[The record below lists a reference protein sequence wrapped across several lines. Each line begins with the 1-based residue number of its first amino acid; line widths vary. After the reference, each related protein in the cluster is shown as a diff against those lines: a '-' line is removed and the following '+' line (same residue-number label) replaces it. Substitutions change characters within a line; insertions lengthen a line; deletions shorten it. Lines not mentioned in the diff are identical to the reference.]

1 MKGTILIVDDERNQR
16 EILGSILQSEG
27 YRTLLAGSGPE
38 ALDILERDQVDLV
51 LTDLVMPGMS
61 GEGLIDAILGRIPGT
76 PIILNSAYGTIQTAV
91 EAIKRGAYYYF
102 EKPVDRARLLIIIER
117 AIENLKLRESHRV
130 LAERLFPGALPII
143 GDHPAIREIKRIL
156 PRIARSDVI
165 VLLTGESGTGKEVVA
180 RNIHSLS
187 ARSGAPFLAVNCA
200 SLPDNLFE
208 SELFGHERGAFTGA
222 LRREIGLFEAAKG
235 GTLLLDEIAEVRPE
249 TQAKLLRALQDGE
262 IRRVGG
268 KANIT
273 VDVRIVAATNRDL
286 EEAVKTGRFRT
297 DLFYRLNILKLSL
310 PPLRERISD
319 IPALAQHFLARHGEK
334 GVPPVREIT
343 REAMRLMMRYSWPG
357 NIRELSSAIER
368 AVVLAEAGEIG
379 PGELPAELREEAEGT
394 TRTRSSLPAESSG
407 NRSGK
412 EQGRRPVSGV
422 GDLPPG
428 GVDFNKLEESI
439 LRQSVERSGGV
450 HTRGAELLKMSY
462 KTYIYRL
469 KKFGIL
475 PS

>member
-16 EILGSILQSEG
+16 EILGSILKSEG
-27 YRTLLAGSGPE
+27 YRFLLAGSGPE
-38 ALDILERDQVDLV
+38 ALGILEREQVDLV

-61 GEGLIDAILGRIPGT
+61 GEELIDAILVRTPGT

-91 EAIKRGAYYYF
+91 EAIKRGAFYYF

-117 AIENLKLRESHRV
+117 AIENFRLRESHRV
-130 LAERLFPGALPII
+130 LSERLFPGAVPII
-143 GDHPAIREIKRIL
+143 GEHNSIREIRRIL
-156 PRIARSDVI
+156 PRIARSDAI
-165 VLLTGESGTGKEVVA
+165 VLLTGESGTGKDVVA

-187 ARSGAPFLAVNCA
+187 GRSSAPFLAVNCA
-200 SLPDNLFE
+200 SLPDGLFE

-222 LRREIGLFEAAKG
+222 LRREIGLFEVANG
-235 GTLLLDEIAEVRPE
+235 GTLLLDEIAEVRSG

-268 KANIT
+268 KENIT
-273 VDVRIVAATNRDL
+273 VNVRIIAATNRDL
-286 EEAVKTGRFRT
+286 EEEVRHGRFRA
-297 DLFYRLNILKLSL
+297 DLFYRLNILKLFL

-319 IPALAQHFLARHGEK
+319 IPALAKHFLAMHGEK
-334 GVPPVREIT
+334 GVPSVREIT
-343 REAMRLMMRYSWPG
+343 KEAMRLMMQYSWPG

-368 AVVLAEAGEIG
+368 AVVLAEKGEIG
-379 PGELPAELREEAEGT
+379 PGELPFGQKERGEGQSRIRSGHLYGPFGIRPGVEEGT
-394 TRTRSSLPAESSG
+394 ISWSA
-407 NRSGK
+407 
-412 EQGRRPVSGV
+412 
-422 GDLPPG
+422 DLPPD
-428 GVDFNKLEESI
+428 GVHFEKLEERL

-469 KKFGIL
+469 KKFGIV
-475 PS
+475 PP